1 MKVTKRQLRQIIK
14 EERAIVEQEMLSEFD
29 FAAALEK
36 GEKLYKKAEKGGKAI
51 QDFSQTER
59 GRKVTGKALDFV
71 EKKAG
76 EKGYGDEAA
85 LGRGVAG
92 ALGLGG
98 ALEVGDADMPK
109 KKIRILAR
117 QAKYGKK
124 GLKSPTGMPIGDV
137 EIKDED
143 GEKVYVFADDKGED
157 LEHYRDRGDGIY
169 ELVDESLIINDAALL
184 ECRMRLIVRHTLR
197 NA

>member
-14 EERAIVEQEMLSEFD
+14 EERAAIEQEMLSEFD
-29 FAAALEK
+29 ISTALERGQK
-36 GEKLYKKAEKGGKAI
+36 IYKRAEKVGKRV
-51 QDFSQTER
+51 QDVTQSDA
-59 GRKVTGKALDFV
+59 GRKVTGKFLDYA

-76 EKGYGDEAA
+76 EKGYGEEAA

-92 ALGLGG
+92 ALGVGG
-98 ALEVGDADMPK
+98 ALKVGEADMPK
-109 KKIRILAR
+109 KKIRLLAR
-117 QAKYGKK
+117 QAKFGKQ

-143 GEKVYVFADDKGED
+143 GEKVYIFADDQGDD
-157 LEHYRDRGDGIY
+157 LEYYRDRGDGVY
-169 ELVDESLIINDAALL
+169 ELVDESVIVADAALI

>member
-14 EERAIVEQEMLSEFD
+14 EERAIVEQEMISEFD

-36 GEKLYKKAEKGGKAI
+36 SQKVYKKAEKGAKAV

-76 EKGYGDEAA
+76 EKGYGDQAA

-109 KKIRILAR
+109 KKIRLIAR
-117 QAKYGKK
+117 QAKFGKK

-143 GEKVYVFADDKGED
+143 GEKVYIFADDKGED

>member
-36 GEKLYKKAEKGGKAI
+36 GQKVYKKAEKGAKAV

-143 GEKVYVFADDKGED
+143 GEKVYIFADDKGED

>member
-29 FAAALEK
+29 FAKAFERGQK
-36 GEKLYKKAEKGGKAI
+36 IYKKAEKAGKRV
-51 QDFSQTER
+51 QDVTQSDA
-59 GRKVTGKALDFV
+59 GRKVTGKALDYV

-85 LGRGVAG
+85 LGRGIAG
-92 ALGLGG
+92 ALGVGG

-117 QAKYGKK
+117 QAKFGKK

-137 EIKDED
+137 EIKDEE